1 MITLS
6 KAAMADFESH
16 FKENEMQDIRIY
28 IAPGENASRL
38 GLVLDHVQEEDSVHE
53 VGGYRFC
60 FQKDLL
66 KKCGGINID
75 LDDMG
80 FIVEPVIPFAKRNAS
95 CSSNCGSC
103 SSKCND

>member
-6 KAAMADFESH
+6 EAAIADFESH
-16 FKENEMQDIRIY
+16 FKENEMQDIRVY
-28 IAPGENASRL
+28 LAPSENTSRL
-38 GLVLDHVQEEDSVHE
+38 ALVLDHAQEEDMTHE
-53 VGGYRFC
+53 VNGYRFC

-75 LDDMG
+75 LNDMG
-80 FIVEPVIPFAKRNAS
+80 FVVEPRIPFVIRNAA

-103 SSKCND
+103 SSSCKH